1 MRPSSR
7 FFFRSANLTNAGIP
21 LALAP
26 LNHSI
31 HPFFPSLF
39 FIPEIE
45 ESCYLL
51 LHRMA
56 KGKIGVVVV
65 FPSHFLLLPLP
76 SSGSEEQFVL
86 PKWGADQDSYDSKSS
101 VLWFF
106 LFGGCFLSA
115 LGCWLFFF
123 GYWLNSLGFNIVLPF
138 PTHSTSPVSRSVH
151 AGGIP
156 MPLVDGELIHCKVLR
171 PVSFP
176 QKLASPVR

>member
-7 FFFRSANLTNAGIP
+7 FFFRSANLTNTGIP

-56 KGKIGVVVV
+56 KGKIGVMVV

-123 GYWLNSLGFNIVLPF
+123 GYFWRFLLGSNTFRCTQASLHLPC
-138 PTHSTSPVSRSVH
+138 PSSSGCP
-151 AGGIP
+151 I
-156 MPLVDGELIHCKVLR
+156 
-171 PVSFP
+171 
-176 QKLASPVR
+176 

>member
-1 MRPSSR
+1 
-7 FFFRSANLTNAGIP
+7 
-21 LALAP
+21 
-26 LNHSI
+26 
-31 HPFFPSLF
+31 
-39 FIPEIE
+39 
-45 ESCYLL
+45 
-51 LHRMA
+51 MA

-123 GYWLNSLGFNIVLPF
+123 GYFGGTDENLDLK
-138 PTHSTSPVSRSVH
+138 STGKEIESCIQLKR
-151 AGGIP
+151 
-156 MPLVDGELIHCKVLR
+156 DK
-171 PVSFP
+171 
-176 QKLASPVR
+176 KLLTFILSMEGMQH